1 MIKLHTIPY
10 NFIIRNCMEPSRRLF
25 FISLGAADFV
35 TYDSHEV
42 SFPTPLCQENVIIWK
57 QTSYDRVGRCFLRSR
72 NQDRAL
78 RDWKGGPD
86 PVFPLL
92 FHENP
97 AVSRIPHPASRIPL
111 FFFFFFFHRFPEFLF
126 CLWVFSEKAAR
137 LLSRLRRLVCFRQ
150 GVIRNLLPF
159 WGPPFAVV
167 ELPMKWCL
175 RFFKIND

>member
-97 AVSRIPHPASRIPL
+97 AVSRIPHPASRIPHPAI
-111 FFFFFFFHRFPEFLF
+111 FFFFFFIAFPNSSFVCGF
-126 CLWVFSEKAAR
+126 FQKKPPGFSVGSAAWYVFVKVSY
-137 LLSRLRRLVCFRQ
+137 
-150 GVIRNLLPF
+150 VIF
-159 WGPPFAVV
+159 YHFGGPP
-167 ELPMKWCL
+167 LQLLNYPW
-175 RFFKIND
+175 NDVWDFLK

>member
-72 NQDRAL
+72 NQDRGL

-97 AVSRIPHPASRIPL
+97 AVSRIPHPASRIPHPAIFL
-111 FFFFFFFHRFPEFLF
+111 FF
-126 CLWVFSEKAAR
+126 SS
-137 LLSRLRRLVCFRQ
+137 LSRIPLLFVGFFRKSRPASQ
-150 GVIRNLLPF
+150 SA
-159 WGPPFAVV
+159 PPLGTFSSR
-167 ELPMKWCL
+167 CHT
-175 RFFKIND
+175 

>member
-35 TYDSHEV
+35 TYDSQEV

-57 QTSYDRVGRCFLRSR
+57 QSSYDRVGRCFLRSR
-72 NQDRAL
+72 NQDRGL

-111 FFFFFFFHRFPEFLF
+111 FFFFF
-126 CLWVFSEKAAR
+126 SS
-137 LLSRLRRLVCFRQ
+137 LSRIPLLFVGFFRKSRPASQ
-150 GVIRNLLPF
+150 SA
-159 WGPPFAVV
+159 PPLGMFSSR
-167 ELPMKWCL
+167 CHT
-175 RFFKIND
+175 

>member
-1 MIKLHTIPY
+1 
-10 NFIIRNCMEPSRRLF
+10 MEPSRRLF

-42 SFPTPLCQENVIIWK
+42 SFPTPFCQENVIIWK
-57 QTSYDRVGRCFLRSR
+57 QTSHDRVGRCFLRSR
-72 NQDRAL
+72 NQDRGL

-86 PVFPLL
+86 PVFPFL

-97 AVSRIPHPASRIPL
+97 AVSRIPHPAI
-111 FFFFFFFHRFPEFLF
+111 FFLFFHRFPEFLF

-137 LLSRLRRLVCFRQ
+137 LLSRLRRLVRFRQ

-159 WGPPFAVV
+159 WGPPLQLLNYPWNYVWDS
-167 ELPMKWCL
+167 LQ
-175 RFFKIND
+175 